1 MKGQIITESAE
12 AFEPVNRLA
21 GFFPDVPGETTK
33 LAADLR
39 FAYACPLM
47 LTLSEI
53 GKSFGARTL
62 FEDVSLS
69 INLGERI
76 ALVGPNG
83 AGKSTLFSI
92 ILGTSEPDSGSVVID
107 KHTTIGYLPQET
119 AASGDETV
127 LELAIAITPEHGKLA
142 RILSEGTRTGQ
153 TDTEEYH
160 DALGRYAE
168 LGGYQ
173 NEPKAKR
180 ILAGLA
186 FRESDFHR
194 PAKTMSGGWIMR
206 AHLARLLVMEPDLL
220 MLDEPTNHLD
230 LESLGWFQ
238 NYLEYYPG
246 AILMISHDR
255 AFLNAL
261 VDNIFEIRNKQIHR
275 YRGNYDA
282 YVEQRKARAEQHLAA
297 YKNQQA
303 EIQKLQEFA
312 DRFRAKASKASQA
325 QSKLKQIE
333 RMEKLEAPESA
344 DKKIHIKFPQPA
356 RSGQRVMT
364 LTKVHFAYDTL
375 KVYQGI
381 DLEIE
386 KGQRTVLV
394 GPNGAGKSTLLKILG
409 GQLEIQQGERKE
421 GLNLEV
427 GYSSQNRAD
436 MLNPTRTVLQE
447 AMSIPNPLP
456 EVATRTILGSFLFSG
471 DDHFKKVG
479 VLSGG
484 EKTRLGLV
492 KLLMNPPNLLLM
504 DEPTTH
510 LDMASI
516 DALIEALKQYT
527 GTLIFISHDVYFI
540 RQLAQTVL
548 HISAGKLTP
557 YAGDY
562 DYYLEKSG
570 AGSAKLGLVAGEQ
583 LSDSRPPEA
592 AAAPRAANSSPGKSK
607 EQKRKEA
614 GERQAVS
621 AARKE
626 AQARLDKIER
636 EIAALEK
643 RHKEIVALLESP
655 ETYAQGGDVMKLN
668 RELIENTEKQ
678 EEMNEA
684 WEDATADVAA
694 LNPIAEAA
702 VEA

>member
-1 MKGQIITESAE
+1 
-12 AFEPVNRLA
+12 
-21 GFFPDVPGETTK
+21 
-33 LAADLR
+33 
-39 FAYACPLM
+39 M
-47 LTLSEI
+47 LTLAEI
-53 GKSFGARTL
+53 GKSYGSRTL

-92 ILGTSEPDSGSVVID
+92 ILGTTEPDAGSVVLD
-107 KHTTIGYLPQET
+107 KHTTLGYLPQET

-127 LELAIAITPEHGKLA
+127 LELATAITLEHAALKK
-142 RILSEGTRTGQ
+142 ILSDGDRTGQ

-160 DALGRYAE
+160 DAQGRYAE
-168 LGGYQ
+168 LGAYQ
-173 NEPKAKR
+173 LEPKAKR
-180 ILAGLA
+180 ILSGLA
-186 FRESDFHR
+186 FRESDFDR

-255 AFLNAL
+255 AFLNDL
-261 VDNIFEIRNKQIHR
+261 VDNIFEIRNKQVHR

-282 YVEQRKARAEQHLAA
+282 YVEQRAARKDQLVAA

-303 EIQKLQEFA
+303 EIQKLQQFA

-333 RMEKLEAPESA
+333 RMEKIEAPENE
-344 DKKIHIKFPQPA
+344 DKRIHIKFPQPV

-364 LTKVHFAYDTL
+364 LDKVHFAYDTL
-375 KVYQGI
+375 VVYRGI

-409 GQLEIQQGERKE
+409 GSLEIQKGERKL
-421 GLNLEV
+421 GHNAEV
-427 GYSSQNRAD
+427 GYYSQNRVE

-447 AMSIPNPLP
+447 VMSIPNPVP
-456 EVATRTILGSFLFSG
+456 EVQARTILGSFLFQG
-471 DDHFKKVG
+471 DDAYKKVS

-484 EKTRLGLV
+484 EKSRLGLI
-492 KLLMNPPNLLLM
+492 KLLLNPPNLLLM

-516 DALIEALKQYT
+516 DALIDALKQYQ

-540 RQLAQTVL
+540 RALAQTVL

-557 YAGDY
+557 YSGDY

-570 AGSAKLGLVAGEQ
+570 ALSAKTGLIAGEQ
-583 LSDSRPPEA
+583 LTDSRPPEA
-592 AAAPRAANSSPGKSK
+592 PAAPRAPSSSPAKSK
-607 EQKRKEA
+607 EQKRREA
-614 GERQAVS
+614 EERQAVS
-621 AARKE
+621 AARKK
-626 AQARLDKIER
+626 AQAHLEQIER
-636 EIAALEK
+636 EIAELEQK
-643 RHKEIVALLESP
+643 HKDVLARMEAP
-655 ETYAQGGDVMKLN
+655 ETYQEGGEAMKLN
-668 RELIENTEKQ
+668 RELIEHTQKLEKL
-678 EEMNEA
+678 NED
-684 WEDATADVAA
+684 WEDTSADLAA
-694 LNPIAEAA
+694 LSPKSEEAPVEAA
-702 VEA
+702 K

>member
-1 MKGQIITESAE
+1 
-12 AFEPVNRLA
+12 
-21 GFFPDVPGETTK
+21 
-33 LAADLR
+33 
-39 FAYACPLM
+39 M

-53 GKSFGARTL
+53 SKSYGSRTL

-92 ILGTSEPDSGSVVID
+92 ILKTTEPDDGTVVID

-127 LELAIAITPEHGKLA
+127 LELACATTPEHGKLM
-142 RILSEGTRTGQ
+142 RILSEGTRTGE

-160 DALGRYAE
+160 AALGRYAE

-186 FRESDFHR
+186 FRESDFNR
-194 PAKTMSGGWIMR
+194 PARTMSGGWIMR

-261 VDNIFEIRNKQIHR
+261 VDNIFEIRHKQVHR

-282 YVEQRKARAEQHLAA
+282 YVEQRLARQEQHLAA

-303 EIQKLQEFA
+303 EIAKLQEFA

-333 RMEKLEAPESA
+333 RMEKLDAPESA
-344 DKKIHIKFPQPA
+344 DKKIHIKFPQPV

-364 LTKVHFAYDTL
+364 LSKVHFAYDTL

-409 GQLEIQQGERKE
+409 GGLEIQQGERKP
-421 GLNLEV
+421 GLNAEI
-427 GYSSQNRAD
+427 GYYSQSRIE
-436 MLNPTRTVLQE
+436 MLNATRTVLQE
-447 AMSIPNPLP
+447 VMSIPQPVP
-456 EVATRTILGSFLFSG
+456 EQTARTILGSFLFQG
-471 DDHFKKVG
+471 DDAYKKVS

-484 EKTRLGLV
+484 EKSRLGLI
-492 KLLMNPPNLLLM
+492 KLLLNPPNLLLM

-516 DALIEALKQYT
+516 DALIDALKQYQ

-540 RQLAQTVL
+540 RALAQTVL

-557 YAGDY
+557 YSGDY

-570 AGSAKLGLVAGEQ
+570 AGSEKLGLVAGEQ
-583 LSDSRPPEA
+583 LTDSRPAEA
-592 AAAPRAANSSPGKSK
+592 AAAPRPANSSPGKSK

-614 GERQAVS
+614 EERQAVS
-621 AARKE
+621 AARKQ
-626 AQARLDKIER
+626 AQAHLEKIER
-636 EIAALEK
+636 EIAALEQ
-643 RHKEIVALLESP
+643 RHKEIVAQMESP
-655 ETYAQGGDVMKLN
+655 ETYQQGSDVMKLN
-668 RELIENTEKQ
+668 RELIENTVKQ
-678 EEMNEA
+678 EELNEA

-694 LNPIAEAA
+694 LHPAAEPALQS
-702 VEA
+702 

>member
-1 MKGQIITESAE
+1 
-12 AFEPVNRLA
+12 
-21 GFFPDVPGETTK
+21 
-33 LAADLR
+33 
-39 FAYACPLM
+39 M

-53 GKSFGARTL
+53 TKSYGSRTL

-92 ILGTSEPDSGSVVID
+92 ILGTGEPDSGNVVID

-127 LELAIAITPEHGKLA
+127 LELACAITPEHGKLM
-142 RILSEGTRTGQ
+142 RILSEGAASGN

-173 NEPKAKR
+173 NEPKAKSL
-180 ILAGLA
+180 LAGLA
-186 FRESDFHR
+186 FRESDFNR
-194 PAKTMSGGWIMR
+194 PARTMSGGWIMR

-230 LESLGWFQ
+230 LESLGWLE

-261 VDNIFEIRNKQIHR
+261 VDNIFEIRSKQVHR

-303 EIQKLQEFA
+303 EIQKLKDFA
-312 DRFRAKASKASQA
+312 ARFGAKASKASQA

-333 RMEKLEAPESA
+333 RMDILDAPESA
-344 DKKIHIKFPQPA
+344 DKKIHIKFPQPN

-364 LTKVHFAYDTL
+364 LNKVHFAYDTL

-386 KGQRTVLV
+386 KGQRMVLV

-409 GQLEIQQGERKE
+409 GVLQIQQGERKE
-421 GLNLEV
+421 GINAEI
-427 GYSSQNRAD
+427 GYYSQSRIE
-436 MLNPTRTVLQE
+436 MLSANRTVLQE
-447 AMSIPNPLP
+447 ALSIPAPLP
-456 EVATRTILGSFLFSG
+456 EVTTRTILGSFLFSG
-471 DDHFKKVG
+471 DDSFKKVS

-484 EKTRLGLV
+484 EKSRLGLV

-516 DALIEALKQYT
+516 DALIEALKQYQ

-540 RQLAQTVL
+540 RALAQTVL
-548 HISAGKLTP
+548 HISAGKLTQ
-557 YAGDY
+557 YSGDY

-570 AGSAKLGLVAGEQ
+570 ATSEKGGLVAGEQ
-583 LSDSRPPEA
+583 LTDSRPPEEPVA
-592 AAAPRAANSSPGKSK
+592 GKSNGSSSGKTK

-614 GERQAVS
+614 EERQAVS
-621 AARKE
+621 AARKK
-626 AQARLDKIER
+626 AQAHLEQIEKD
-636 EIAALEK
+636 IAALEK
-643 RHKEIVALLESP
+643 RHKEIVAQLESP

-678 EEMNEA
+678 ENLNEA

-694 LNPIAEAA
+694 LNPSAESA

>member
-1 MKGQIITESAE
+1 
-12 AFEPVNRLA
+12 
-21 GFFPDVPGETTK
+21 
-33 LAADLR
+33 
-39 FAYACPLM
+39 M
-47 LTLSEI
+47 LTLSNV

-92 ILGTSEPDSGSVVID
+92 ILGTGEADSGSVVLD
-107 KHTTIGYLPQET
+107 RHTTLGYLPQET
-119 AASGDETV
+119 AATGDETV
-127 LELAIAITPEHGKLA
+127 LELACAITEEHGKLM
-142 RILSEGTRTGQ
+142 RILSDGAKSGATE
-153 TDTEEYH
+153 TEEYH
-160 DALGRYAE
+160 DALGKYAE

-173 NEPKAKR
+173 LEPKAKR
-180 ILAGLA
+180 ILSGLA
-186 FRESDFHR
+186 FRESDFNR
-194 PAKTMSGGWIMR
+194 PAREMSGGWIMR

-261 VDNIFEIRNKQIHR
+261 VDNIWEIRSKQVHR

-303 EIQKLQEFA
+303 EIAKLQEFA

-333 RMEKLEAPESA
+333 RMEKLEAPES
-344 DKKIHIKFPQPA
+344 DEKRIHIKFPQPA

-364 LTKVHFAYDTL
+364 LTGVHFAYGDL
-375 KVYQGI
+375 KVYRGI

-409 GQLEIQQGERKE
+409 GVLPIQAGERKE

-447 AMSIPNPLP
+447 ALSVPNPLP
-456 EVATRTILGSFLFSG
+456 EVTTRTILGSFLFSG
-471 DDHFKKVG
+471 DDSHKKVS

-492 KLLMNPPNLLLM
+492 KLLINPPNLLLM

-540 RQLAQTVL
+540 RALATTVL
-548 HISAGKLTP
+548 HISAGNLTP

-562 DYYLEKSG
+562 NYYLEKSG
-570 AGSAKLGLVAGEQ
+570 ALDARKALVAGEQ
-583 LSDSRPPEA
+583 LTDSRPAEA
-592 AAAPRAANSSPGKSK
+592 PVKVEAKSGGSAGKSK

-614 GERQAVS
+614 EERQAVS
-621 AARKE
+621 AARRKT
-626 AQARLDKIER
+626 QARVAEIEKQ
-636 EIAALEK
+636 IAALEA
-643 RHKEIVALLESP
+643 RHKEIVTLMESP
-655 ETYAQGGDVMKLN
+655 DTYANGDVVRLN
-668 RELIENTEKQ
+668 RELLENTERQ
-678 EEMNEA
+678 EALNEEWA
-684 WEDATADVAA
+684 DASADVAA
-694 LNPIAEAA
+694 LNS
-702 VEA
+702 

>member
-1 MKGQIITESAE
+1 
-12 AFEPVNRLA
+12 
-21 GFFPDVPGETTK
+21 
-33 LAADLR
+33 
-39 FAYACPLM
+39 
-47 LTLSEI
+47 
-53 GKSFGARTL
+53 
-62 FEDVSLS
+62 VSLS

-92 ILGTSEPDSGSVVID
+92 ILGTTEPDNGSVVID

-119 AASGDETV
+119 AASEDETV
-127 LELAIAITPEHGKLA
+127 LELACAITPEHGRLM
-142 RILSEGTRTGQ
+142 RILSDGARTGH
-153 TDTEEYH
+153 TDSEVYH

-186 FRESDFHR
+186 FRETDFHR

-261 VDNIFEIRNKQIHR
+261 VDNIFEIRHKQVHR

-282 YVEQRKARAEQHLAA
+282 YVEQRLARQEQHLAA

-303 EIQKLQEFA
+303 EIAKLQEFA

-364 LTKVHFAYDTL
+364 LAKVHFAYDTL
-375 KVYQGI
+375 QVYRGI

-409 GQLEIQQGERKE
+409 GQLPIQQGERKE
-421 GLNLEV
+421 GLNAEI
-427 GYSSQNRAD
+427 GYYSQSRID
-436 MLNPTRTVLQE
+436 MLNATRTVLQE
-447 AMSIPNPLP
+447 VMSIPQPVP
-456 EVATRTILGSFLFSG
+456 EQTARTVLGSFLFQG
-471 DDHFKKVG
+471 DDAYKKVS

-484 EKTRLGLV
+484 EKSRLGLI
-492 KLLMNPPNLLLM
+492 KLLLNPPNLLLM

-516 DALIEALKQYT
+516 DALVEALKQYQ
-527 GTLIFISHDVYFI
+527 GTLLFISHDVYFI
-540 RQLAQTVL
+540 RALADTVL
-548 HISAGKLTP
+548 HISAGNLTP
-557 YAGDY
+557 YSGNY

-583 LSDSRPPEA
+583 LTDSRPAEA
-592 AAAPRAANSSPGKSK
+592 APTNGHAAPARAASAKTK

-614 GERQAVS
+614 EERQAVS

-626 AQARLDKIER
+626 AQTHLDQIER
-636 EIAALEK
+636 EIGTLEK
-643 RHKEIVALLESP
+643 RHKELVALLEAP
-655 ETYAQGGDVMKLN
+655 ETYGQGGDVMKLN
-668 RELIENTEKQ
+668 RELIANTERQ
-678 EEMNEA
+678 EELNEA

-694 LNPIAEAA
+694 LSPVAESAVDAQPLAA
-702 VEA
+702 PVPG

>member
-1 MKGQIITESAE
+1 
-12 AFEPVNRLA
+12 
-21 GFFPDVPGETTK
+21 
-33 LAADLR
+33 
-39 FAYACPLM
+39 M

-53 GKSFGARTL
+53 GKSFGSRTL

-92 ILGTSEPDSGSVVID
+92 ILGPAAPDSGSVVID

-127 LELAIAITPEHGKLA
+127 LELATAITPEHAELQ
-142 RILSEGTRTGQ
+142 RILAEGERTGR
-153 TDTEEYH
+153 TDTEAYH
-160 DALGRYAE
+160 DAQGRFAE
-168 LGGYQ
+168 LGAFQ
-173 NEPKAKR
+173 LEPKAKR
-180 ILAGLA
+180 ILSGLA

-261 VDNIFEIRNKQIHR
+261 VDNIFEIRHKQVHR

-282 YVEQRKARAEQHLAA
+282 YVEQRLARQEQHLAA

-333 RMEKLEAPESA
+333 RMEKLDAPESA
-344 DKKIHIKFPQPA
+344 DKKIHIKFPQPV

-364 LTKVHFAYDTL
+364 LSKVHFAYDTL

-409 GQLEIQQGERKE
+409 GVLQIQQGERKE
-421 GLNLEV
+421 GLNAEI
-427 GYSSQNRAD
+427 GYYSQSRID
-436 MLNPTRTVLQE
+436 MLNATRTVLQE
-447 AMSIPNPLP
+447 VMSIPNPVP
-456 EVATRTILGSFLFSG
+456 EQTARTILGSFLFQG
-471 DDHFKKVG
+471 DDAYKKVN

-484 EKTRLGLV
+484 EKSRLGLI
-492 KLLMNPPNLLLM
+492 KLLLNPPNLLLM

-516 DALIEALKQYT
+516 DALVDALKQYQ

-540 RQLAQTVL
+540 RALAQTVL
-548 HISAGKLTP
+548 HISAGNLTP
-557 YAGDY
+557 YSGDY

-570 AGSAKLGLVAGEQ
+570 ATSEKGGLVAGEQ
-583 LSDSRPPEA
+583 LTDSRPVEA
-592 AAAPRAANSSPGKSK
+592 PSAPRAVNNSPGKSK

-614 GERQAVS
+614 EERQAVS
-621 AARKE
+621 AARKK
-626 AQARLDKIER
+626 AQAHLEQIER
-636 EIAALEK
+636 DIAALEK
-643 RHKEIVALLESP
+643 RHKEIVAQLEAP

-668 RELIENTEKQ
+668 RELIENTAKQ
-678 EEMNEA
+678 EELNEA

-694 LNPIAEAA
+694 LNPAAEPA
-702 VEA
+702 VKA

>member
-1 MKGQIITESAE
+1 
-12 AFEPVNRLA
+12 
-21 GFFPDVPGETTK
+21 
-33 LAADLR
+33 
-39 FAYACPLM
+39 M

-53 GKSFGARTL
+53 SKSYGSRTL

-92 ILGTSEPDSGSVVID
+92 ILGTGEPDSGSVVID

-127 LELAIAITPEHGKLA
+127 LELACCITPEHGKLM
-142 RILSEGTRTGQ
+142 RLLSEGARTGE

-160 DALGRYAE
+160 EALGRYAE

-180 ILAGLA
+180 ILSGLA
-186 FRESDFHR
+186 FRESDFNR
-194 PAKTMSGGWIMR
+194 AAKTMSGGWIMR

-261 VDNIFEIRNKQIHR
+261 VDNIFEIRHKQVHR

-282 YVEQRKARAEQHLAA
+282 YVEQRKARQEQHLAA

-303 EIQKLQEFA
+303 EIQKLRDFA
-312 DRFRAKASKASQA
+312 ARFGAKASKASQA

-333 RMEKLEAPESA
+333 RMDILEAPEGN
-344 DKKIHIKFPQPA
+344 DKKIHIKFPQPM

-364 LTKVHFAYDTL
+364 LNKVHFAYDTL

-409 GQLEIQQGERKE
+409 GVLQIQQGERKE
-421 GLNLEV
+421 GLNCEV

-436 MLNPTRTVLQE
+436 MLNPNRTVLQE
-447 AMSIPNPLP
+447 AMSIPSPLP
-456 EVATRTILGSFLFSG
+456 EVTTRTILGSFLFSG
-471 DDHFKKVG
+471 DDHFKKVA

-516 DALIEALKQYT
+516 DALIDALKQYQ

-540 RQLAQTVL
+540 RALAETVL

-557 YAGDY
+557 YSGDY

-570 AGSAKLGLVAGEQ
+570 ATSEKGGLVAGEQ
-583 LSDSRPPEA
+583 LTDSRPVEEPVA
-592 AAAPRAANSSPGKSK
+592 ARATSPGSVVKSK

-614 GERQAVS
+614 EERQAVS
-621 AARKE
+621 AARKQ
-626 AQARLDKIER
+626 AQVHLDKIER
-636 EIAALEK
+636 EIAELEK
-643 RHKEIVALLESP
+643 RHKEIVAKLEAP
-655 ETYAQGGDVMKLN
+655 ETYQAGGDPVKLN
-668 RELIENTEKQ
+668 RELIDTAAKLDAL
-678 EEMNEA
+678 NET

-694 LNPIAEAA
+694 LNPAAEP
-702 VEA
+702 VLEA

>member
-1 MKGQIITESAE
+1 
-12 AFEPVNRLA
+12 
-21 GFFPDVPGETTK
+21 
-33 LAADLR
+33 
-39 FAYACPLM
+39 M
-47 LTLSEI
+47 LTLAEI
-53 GKSFGARTL
+53 GKSYGSRTL

-92 ILGTSEPDSGSVVID
+92 ILGTTEPDSGSVVLD
-107 KHTTIGYLPQET
+107 KHTTLGYLPQET

-127 LELAIAITPEHGKLA
+127 LELAIAITPEHA
-142 RILSEGTRTGQ
+142 RLKKILSDGDRTGE

-160 DALGRYAE
+160 DAQGRYAE
-168 LGGYQ
+168 LGAYQ
-173 NEPKAKR
+173 LEPKAKR
-180 ILAGLA
+180 ILSGLA
-186 FRESDFHR
+186 FRESDFNR

-261 VDNIFEIRNKQIHR
+261 VDNIFEIRNRQVHR

-282 YVEQRKARAEQHLAA
+282 YVEQRAARQEQLLAA

-333 RMEKLEAPESA
+333 RMEKIEAPEGQE
-344 DKKIHIKFPQPA
+344 KRIHIKFPQPV

-364 LTKVHFAYDTL
+364 LEKVHFAYDTL
-375 KVYQGI
+375 VVYRGI
-381 DLEIE
+381 ALEIE

-409 GQLEIQQGERKE
+409 GTLEIQQGERRL
-421 GLNLEV
+421 GHNTEV
-427 GYSSQNRAD
+427 GYYSQNRVE

-447 AMSIPNPLP
+447 VMSIPNPVP
-456 EVATRTILGSFLFSG
+456 EVQARTILGSFLFQG
-471 DDHFKKVG
+471 DDAYKKVS

-484 EKTRLGLV
+484 EKSRLGLI
-492 KLLMNPPNLLLM
+492 KLLLNPPNLLLM

-516 DALIEALKQYT
+516 DALIEALKQYQ

-540 RQLAQTVL
+540 RALAQTVL
-548 HISAGKLTP
+548 HISAGNLTP

-570 AGSAKLGLVAGEQ
+570 ALSARTGLVAGEQ
-583 LSDSRPPEA
+583 LTDSRPPEA
-592 AAAPRAANSSPGKSK
+592 PAAPRAPSSSPVKTK
-607 EQKRKEA
+607 EQKRREA
-614 GERQAVS
+614 EERQAVS
-621 AARKE
+621 AARKK
-626 AQARLDKIER
+626 AQAHLDQIER
-636 EIAALEK
+636 EIADLEQK
-643 RHKEIVALLESP
+643 HKEVLAKMEAP
-655 ETYAQGGDVMKLN
+655 ETYQDGGDAVRLN
-668 RELIENTEKQ
+668 RELIEHTQRLEKL
-678 EEMNEA
+678 NED
-684 WEDATADVAA
+684 WEDASADLAA
-694 LNPIAEAA
+694 LSPKSSETPVGA
-702 VEA
+702 

>member
-1 MKGQIITESAE
+1 
-12 AFEPVNRLA
+12 
-21 GFFPDVPGETTK
+21 
-33 LAADLR
+33 
-39 FAYACPLM
+39 M

-92 ILGTSEPDSGSVVID
+92 ILGTGEPDSGSVVID

-119 AASGDETV
+119 AAAGDETV
-127 LELAIAITPEHGKLA
+127 LQLACTITPEHGELM
-142 RILSEGTRTGQ
+142 RILSEGERTGQ

-160 DALGRYAE
+160 EAQGRFAE
-168 LGGYQ
+168 LGGHQ
-173 NEPKAKR
+173 LEPKAKR
-180 ILAGLA
+180 ILSGLA

-194 PAKTMSGGWIMR
+194 LARTMSGGWIMR

-261 VDNIFEIRNKQIHR
+261 VDNIFEIRHKQVHR

-282 YVEQRKARAEQHLAA
+282 YVEQRLARQEQHLAA

-344 DKKIHIKFPQPA
+344 DKKIHIKFPQPV

-375 KVYQGI
+375 KVYRGI

-421 GLNLEV
+421 GLNAEI
-427 GYSSQNRAD
+427 GYYSQSRIE
-436 MLNPTRTVLQE
+436 MLNANRTVLQE
-447 AMSIPNPLP
+447 ALSIPKPLP
-456 EVATRTILGSFLFSG
+456 EVTTRTILGSFLFQG
-471 DDHFKKVG
+471 DDAFKKVN

-484 EKTRLGLV
+484 EKSRLGLV

-516 DALIEALKQYT
+516 DALI
-527 GTLIFISHDVYFI
+527 D
-540 RQLAQTVL
+540 
-548 HISAGKLTP
+548 
-557 YAGDY
+557 
-562 DYYLEKSG
+562 
-570 AGSAKLGLVAGEQ
+570 
-583 LSDSRPPEA
+583 
-592 AAAPRAANSSPGKSK
+592 
-607 EQKRKEA
+607 
-614 GERQAVS
+614 
-621 AARKE
+621 
-626 AQARLDKIER
+626 
-636 EIAALEK
+636 
-643 RHKEIVALLESP
+643 
-655 ETYAQGGDVMKLN
+655 
-668 RELIENTEKQ
+668 
-678 EEMNEA
+678 
-684 WEDATADVAA
+684 A
-694 LNPIAEAA
+694 LNNTKAR
-702 VEA
+702 

>member
-1 MKGQIITESAE
+1 
-12 AFEPVNRLA
+12 
-21 GFFPDVPGETTK
+21 
-33 LAADLR
+33 
-39 FAYACPLM
+39 M
-47 LTLSEI
+47 LTLAEI
-53 GKSFGARTL
+53 GKSFGSRTL

-92 ILGTSEPDSGSVVID
+92 ILGTTEPDHGSVVLD
-107 KHTTIGYLPQET
+107 RHTTLGYLPQET
-119 AASGDETV
+119 AATGDETV
-127 LELAIAITPEHGKLA
+127 LQLACAITPEHGELM
-142 RILSEGTRTGQ
+142 RILADGEKTGH

-160 DALGRYAE
+160 EAQGKFAE
-168 LGGYQ
+168 LGGHQ
-173 NEPKAKR
+173 LEPKAKR
-180 ILAGLA
+180 ILSGLA

-194 PAKTMSGGWIMR
+194 LARTMSGGWIMR

-238 NYLEYYPG
+238 NYLEHYPG

-261 VDNIFEIRNKQIHR
+261 IDSILEIRHKQVHR

-282 YVEQRKARAEQHLAA
+282 FVEQKAARLEQHLAA
-297 YKNQQA
+297 YKNQQQ

-333 RMEKLEAPESA
+333 RMEKLEAPEGLE
-344 DKKIHIKFPQPA
+344 KRIHIKFPQPP

-364 LTKVHFAYDTL
+364 LDKIHFAYGDL
-375 KVYQGI
+375 KIYQGI

-386 KGQRTVLV
+386 KLQRIVLV

-409 GQLEIQQGERKE
+409 GVLEPQQGERKL
-421 GLNLEV
+421 GHNTEV
-427 GYSSQNRAD
+427 GYYSQNRVD

-447 AMSIPNPLP
+447 VMSIPNPVP
-456 EVATRTILGSFLFSG
+456 EVTARTILGSFLFQG
-471 DDHFKKVG
+471 DDAYKKVA

-484 EKTRLGLV
+484 EKSRLGLI
-492 KLLMNPPNLLLM
+492 KLLLNPPNLLLM

-516 DALIEALKQYT
+516 DALIDALKQYQ
-527 GTLIFISHDVYFI
+527 GTLVFISHDVYFI
-540 RQLAQTVL
+540 RALAQSVL
-548 HISAGKLTP
+548 HISAGNLTP
-557 YAGDY
+557 YSGDY

-570 AGSAKLGLVAGEQ
+570 AGSAKQGLIAGEQ
-583 LSDSRPPEA
+583 LADYRPQEA
-592 AAAPRAANSSPGKSK
+592 PSAPKAANSSPGKTK

-614 GERQAVS
+614 EERQAAS
-621 AARKE
+621 AARKK
-626 AQARLDKIER
+626 AQAHLDQIER
-636 EIAALEK
+636 DIAALET
-643 RHKEIVALLESP
+643 RHKEIVALLEAP
-655 ETYAQGGDVMKLN
+655 ETYQPGGDPVKLN
-668 RELIENTEKQ
+668 RELIATTDRLERL
-678 EEMNEA
+678 NETWA
-684 WEDATADVAA
+684 DASAEVAA
-694 LNPIAEAA
+694 LTTAANP